1 MADIASKARTY
12 WRKTMNVND
21 FSAPY
26 PPEFP
31 MDRQAVRPT
40 VQPAIKNQWTD
51 TARRTATGPAP
62 PAVGPSGPAVDG
74 EAGNDAPGPV
84 VSGSESAGSH
94 IARDLGDEGSRLF
107 STLVG
112 EIGNQASLQQRRVAT
127 TLREI
132 SDEFAW
138 MLHDGS
144 ARGLAANVVERATVY
159 SANAADWL
167 DGRDPGDLVQETKR
181 FAKRHPAAL
190 LGIAL
195 GAGLVAGRLTRNA
208 SEGVSVREANDA
220 RTGRNPVSVERPW
233 NDSAMQPAK
242 GANIGGIE
250 PRRTEGEPDVG
261 GKPSGMH
268 GPGPGFSRP

>member
-1 MADIASKARTY
+1 
-12 WRKTMNVND
+12 MNVND

-26 PPEFP
+26 PPELP
-31 MDRQAVRPT
+31 LDRQAVGPT
-40 VQPAIKNQWTD
+40 VQRAIKDPWTD
-51 TARRTATGPAP
+51 TARRTVTAPTP
-62 PAVGPSGPAVDG
+62 PAVGPSGTAGDG
-74 EAGNDAPGPV
+74 DAGNDTPGAV
-84 VSGSESAGSH
+84 VPGRESAGHMARAAGTEAHH

-107 STLVG
+107 STLGG
-112 EIGNQASLQQRRVAT
+112 EVRNQASMQQRRVAA

-144 ARGLAANVVERATVY
+144 ANGLAANLVERATVY

-181 FAKRHPAAL
+181 FAKRHPAAF

-208 SEGVSVREANDA
+208 GEGVSVREANNA
-220 RTGRNPVSVERPW
+220 RTGRTPVSAERPR
-233 NDSAMQPAK
+233 NDSAMQPAAV
-242 GANIGGIE
+242 ANIGGIE
-250 PRRTEGEPDVG
+250 PRRTESDLDGG
-261 GKPSGMH
+261 GKPSGLH
-268 GPGPGFSRP
+268 GPEQGFGRP

>member
-1 MADIASKARTY
+1 
-12 WRKTMNVND
+12 MNVND

-26 PPEFP
+26 TPEVP
-31 MDRQAVRPT
+31 LDRQAVRPT
-40 VQPAIKNQWTD
+40 VQPAIKNPWTD
-51 TARRTATGPAP
+51 TAKRTATGTTPG
-62 PAVGPSGPAVDG
+62 AVGPFATAGDG
-74 EAGNDAPGPV
+74 AAGNDAPGPV
-84 VSGSESAGSH
+84 TSGRESAGHMARAAGTEAHH

-107 STLVG
+107 STLGDEVR
-112 EIGNQASLQQRRVAT
+112 NQASMQQRRVTT

-144 ARGLAANVVERATVY
+144 ANGLAGNVVERATVY

-167 DGRDPGDLVQETKR
+167 DGRDPGNLVQETKR
-181 FAKRHPAAL
+181 FAKRHPAAF

-208 SEGVSVREANDA
+208 GEGASAREANDA
-220 RTGRNPVSVERPW
+220 RTGRTPVSAERPR
-233 NDSAMQPAK
+233 NDSAMQRAE
-242 GANIGGIE
+242 GANIGGTE
-250 PRRTEGEPDVG
+250 PRRTEGNLDVG
-261 GKPSGMH
+261 GKPSGLH